1 MRLKNGTIKRCLGI
15 TSFLGI
21 FISLYMAFFYT
32 PLDKNL
38 GVVQKIFYIHFPAAI
53 VPYFAFFVVLVCSI
67 VYLKTRDRKWSKIAY
82 ASAEIGLVIDTALL
96 VTGTIFDKPT
106 WGVWW
111 VWEPRL
117 TTSLIMWLLYAGY
130 LMLYYSVGEAERRSR
145 LTAVYGIVAFISVP
159 ISFMSI
165 RWWRTAHPLL
175 ITPKGIALDTSMW
188 VTTLVFLFSMT
199 LFYAYLLGHRV
210 DMIGL
215 QEEIEDLKDEV
226 ED

>member
-1 MRLKNGTIKRCLGI
+1 MRNKVGRRLLGMA
-15 TSFLGI
+15 SFIGI
-21 FISLYMAFFYT
+21 FISLYMAFFYV

-38 GVVQKIFYIHFPAAI
+38 GVVQKIFYIHFPVAI
-53 VPYFAFFVVLVCSI
+53 VPYFAFFVVFVCSI
-67 VYLKTRDRKWSKIAY
+67 LYLKTRDRKWDKIAY

-130 LMLYYSVGEAERRSR
+130 LMLHFSVGDIERRSR
-145 LTAVYGIVAFISVP
+145 LTAVFGIVAFISVP

-165 RWWRTAHPLL
+165 RWWRTAHPLVF
-175 ITPKGIALDTSMW
+175 TPAEIALDTPMW
-188 VTTLVFLFSMT
+188 ITTLVFLVSMT
-199 LFYAYLLGHRV
+199 LFYIYLLGQKV
-210 DMIGL
+210 NMINL
-215 QEEIEDLKDEV
+215 QEEIQDLKDEIGG
-226 ED
+226 